1 MLLTEKKIL
10 VTGGT
15 RGIGR
20 AVSLSLIEAG
30 AKVVFTYKNNHELA
44 EEICRQVNIDEER
57 LFSIPAEVEDFA
69 KTQETVKHAKELMGG
84 LDGLVINAGITR
96 DKLLWSM
103 SESDWDD
110 VIATNLKGTFNY
122 ARAASFGFVKQKKGS
137 IVCVSSVS
145 GLFGVP
151 GQTNYSATKMGQIGF
166 VQSLSKEVAKYGVN
180 VNAVAPGFV
189 ETDMWEQIGEKK
201 QEQLRKEIPLGRPAT
216 TKEVA
221 EAIKFLLT
229 EPAKYI
235 TGHTLVIDGGLSA

>member
-10 VTGGT
+10 VTGGS

-20 AVSLSLIEAG
+20 AVTLSLIEAG
-30 AKVVFTYKNNHELA
+30 ANVVFTYKNNHDLA
-44 EEICRQVNIDEER
+44 EQLCNQVNVDSQR
-57 LFSIPAEVEDFA
+57 LFRISVDAEDFEKA
-69 KTQETVKHAKELMGG
+69 QETVKKAKELLGG
-84 LDGLVINAGITR
+84 LDGLVINAGINR

-122 ARAASFGFVKQKKGS
+122 ARAAAFGFVKQKNGS

-151 GQTNYSATKMGQIGF
+151 GQTNYSATKAGQIGF

-189 ETDMWEQIGEKK
+189 VTDMWEALDEKR
-201 QEQLRKEIPLGRPAT
+201 QEQILKEIPLGRPAT
-216 TKEVA
+216 AEEVA
-221 EAIKFLLT
+221 EAITFLLSKN
-229 EPAKYI
+229 ASYI
-235 TGHTLVIDGGLSA
+235 TGHTLVIDGGLSV